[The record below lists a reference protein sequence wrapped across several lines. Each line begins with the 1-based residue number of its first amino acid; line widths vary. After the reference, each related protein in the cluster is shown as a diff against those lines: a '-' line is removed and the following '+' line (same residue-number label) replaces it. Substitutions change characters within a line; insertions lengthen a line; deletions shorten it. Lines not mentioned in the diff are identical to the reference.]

1 MAARGWKWPLERL
14 PSPWNHV
21 IETETFKFKAL
32 KHVPKV
38 ADVLEKNIG
47 QNKKIETISDS
58 S

>member
-32 KHVPKV
+32 KHVPKSCRRFGKEHRTKQK
-38 ADVLEKNIG
+38 DR
-47 QNKKIETISDS
+47 DD
-58 S
+58 